1 MIAAVTL
8 SAATVAHAEN
18 TLPPADV
25 ATIHQGGGG
34 LPQAYDG
41 TGVTIGFLDYGFDPN
56 HVTFLN
62 RDLSGSRVK
71 AFYLWS
77 GGAYQL
83 TDLSA
88 ATTDYAG
95 DYHGTHVAGI
105 AAGGYN
111 GACRYNDG
119 TGVKT
124 YDHMP
129 FAGVAP
135 NADIVMVG
143 AGGDL
148 NSSRISAGMDKL
160 VSEYGGSHPGPMVI
174 NMSFGD
180 IKGSHSGSGEGV
192 TGREAIGYA
201 KDGVI
206 ICVASGNEGSMQ
218 TAFTADGKEN
228 AKDFCVGLPF
238 SNSIV
243 DYNVYTTP
251 RLKEGV
257 DAGSTLTSAM
267 VEPLQL
273 DFIVYDTTTGK
284 VCFSQSIYEISRLAQ
299 KAVGGSSTAMLGCQV
314 NSDFDTWF
322 SADSYIQVY
331 SSGLID
337 VQRDNWSGVTTLRE
351 RSEWSFSFRT
361 QLKGGESSRYKP
373 GLFISCR
380 KGETAFGYS
389 TSAALPSHG
398 VGSSTSTDGTQSYPE
413 WAAGSADGAMSSIA
427 TSDEVICVGA
437 CSATERTGYLDG
449 TSYASRYK
457 PGEIWPMS
465 SYGANTFTGER
476 LPHVVAP
483 GYSIVSAMNSYY
495 SDPYNK
501 FCASADY
508 NGKTHNWKDASG
520 TSMAT
525 PFVAGTIA
533 LWMQAAPGLTTADVK
548 EVFRNTNVYPDDI
561 AALPETDARR
571 LQWGGGMIQPL
582 EGLKYILRNNIG
594 SGINDISGDARIL
607 VEQYDTE
614 IRVCVPGETGL
625 TVRMYSICGVFAAS
639 SAASGDEVA
648 VSTSGL
654 GKNIYI
660 LEIQGNNSRY
670 VRKIVLR

>member
-1 MIAAVTL
+1 M
-8 SAATVAHAEN
+8 
-18 TLPPADV
+18 
-25 ATIHQGGGG
+25 
-34 LPQAYDG
+34 
-41 TGVTIGFLDYGFDPN
+41 
-56 HVTFLN
+56 
-62 RDLSGSRVK
+62 
-71 AFYLWS
+71 
-77 GGAYQL
+77 
-83 TDLSA
+83 
-88 ATTDYAG
+88 
-95 DYHGTHVAGI
+95 
-105 AAGGYN
+105 
-111 GACRYNDG
+111 
-119 TGVKT
+119 
-124 YDHMP
+124 
-129 FAGVAP
+129 
-135 NADIVMVG
+135 
-143 AGGDL
+143 
-148 NSSRISAGMDKL
+148 
-160 VSEYGGSHPGPMVI
+160 
-174 NMSFGD
+174 
-180 IKGSHSGSGEGV
+180 
-192 TGREAIGYA
+192 
-201 KDGVI
+201 
-206 ICVASGNEGSMQ
+206 
-218 TAFTADGKEN
+218 
-228 AKDFCVGLPF
+228 
-238 SNSIV
+238 
-243 DYNVYTTP
+243 
-251 RLKEGV
+251 
-257 DAGSTLTSAM
+257 
-267 VEPLQL
+267 
-273 DFIVYDTTTGK
+273 
-284 VCFSQSIYEISRLAQ
+284 
-299 KAVGGSSTAMLGCQV
+299 
-314 NSDFDTWF
+314 
-322 SADSYIQVY
+322 
-331 SSGLID
+331 
-337 VQRDNWSGVTTLRE
+337 
-351 RSEWSFSFRT
+351 
-361 QLKGGESSRYKP
+361 
-373 GLFISCR
+373 
-380 KGETAFGYS
+380 
-389 TSAALPSHG
+389 
-398 VGSSTSTDGTQSYPE
+398 GSSTSTDGTQSYPE

-625 TVRMYSICGVFAAS
+625 TVRMYSICGVLAAS